1 MIELLSITNNPEQA
15 AQCDRLAGMR
25 IFVDLERKGK
35 AERQAG
41 RNTFISSHQMAD
53 VGRMKAVLK
62 SSRLMVRVNPIDM
75 ADLHATRTEV
85 DQVVAQG
92 ADLIMLPMFSTAS
105 ELQQFSVIVN
115 GRLPIVALLETVGAL
130 HSLDDWIGTRGI
142 YEVFVG
148 LNDLHISLGCSFM
161 FEPLSLGYVDQ
172 VAVAAKQA
180 GVRFGFGGIAR
191 ITEGLLAGR
200 DVLGEHLRLGSQ
212 AVILSRTFNRT
223 VSDSQGDVAF
233 EDAVAEMR
241 RAERDLVHRLPQEV
255 EQDRLRVAG
264 LIRQL
269 AATEKP
275 AA

>member
-1 MIELLSITNNPEQA
+1 MIDLLSITNNPEQA

-85 DQVVAQG
+85 DQVVAEG

-130 HSLDDWIGTRGI
+130 HSLDDWVATSGI

-148 LNDLHISLGCSFM
+148 LNDLHISLGCRFM
-161 FEPLSLGYVDQ
+161 FEPLLLGYVDQ
-172 VAVAAKQA
+172 VATAAKQA

-241 RAERDLVHRLPQEV
+241 KAERDLVHRLPQEV

>member
-1 MIELLSITNNPEQA
+1 MIDLLSITNNPEQA

-85 DQVVAQG
+85 DQVVAEG

-130 HSLDDWIGTRGI
+130 HSLDDWVATSGI

-148 LNDLHISLGCSFM
+148 LNDLHISLGCRFM
-161 FEPLSLGYVDQ
+161 FEPLLLGYVDQ
-172 VAVAAKQA
+172 VATAAKQA

-233 EDAVAEMR
+233 EDAVAELR
-241 RAERDLVHRLPQEV
+241 KAERDLVHRLPQQV